1 MRKKDIVY
9 LLSGSV
15 GETAE
20 FVVKAVTEQFVG
32 GDLEIRQNFYVDK
45 ESDIEEIVTEAKET
59 NSIIAYTLVID
70 SLKDYFNKRASEE
83 QILAVDLLH
92 PLMNAFIT
100 KFNREPLCEPRLIR
114 KLDKD
119 YFRKVEAV
127 EFAVKYDDARDIK
140 GIVKA
145 DIVLIGVSRTSKT
158 PLSMYLAYKGYKV
171 ANIPLVPEVPAPEE
185 LFKVP
190 RNKCIGLV
198 ITPEKLNVIRKER
211 LKTLGLKPEANYAQF
226 ERILEELD
234 YAERV
239 MKRVGCPI
247 VNVSNKA
254 IEETANYIMGILN
267 IEMSV

>member
-1 MRKKDIVY
+1 MCKKDIVY
-9 LLSGSV
+9 LLSDSV

-20 FVVKAVTEQFVG
+20 FVVKAVANQFIR
-32 GDLEIRQNFYVDK
+32 GDLEIHQNSYVDK
-45 ESDIEEIVTEAKET
+45 ESDIEEVIIEAKQT

-70 SLKDYFNKRASEE
+70 SLKNYLNKRANEE
-83 QILAVDLLH
+83 QVLAVDLLH

-100 KFNREPLCEPRLIR
+100 KFDREPVCTPRMIR

-119 YFRKVEAV
+119 YFRKVEAM
-127 EFAVKYDDARDIK
+127 EFAVNYDDACDVK

-171 ANIPLVPEVPAPEE
+171 ANIPLVPEAPAPEE
-185 LFKVP
+185 LFSIP
-190 RNKCIGLV
+190 RNRCVGLV
-198 ITPEKLNVIRKER
+198 ISPYKLNDIRRER
-211 LKTLGLKPEANYAQF
+211 LKTLGLKPEANYAQL

-239 MKRVGCPI
+239 MKRVGCP
-247 VNVSNKA
+247 VVDVSNKA
-254 IEETANYIMGILN
+254 IEETANYIMDILN